1 MTLRPG
7 NPRTFPTLEDILHL
21 HKPQLFFLCETKLMS
36 KHVKEVR
43 RRVML
48 DNYFA
53 VHRIGESGGLA
64 LMSSSDIDV
73 KITSCSRLHIDMQVQ
88 KANGKL

>member
-1 MTLRPG
+1 
-7 NPRTFPTLEDILHL
+7 
-21 HKPQLFFLCETKLMS
+21 
-36 KHVKEVR
+36 
-43 RRVML
+43 ML